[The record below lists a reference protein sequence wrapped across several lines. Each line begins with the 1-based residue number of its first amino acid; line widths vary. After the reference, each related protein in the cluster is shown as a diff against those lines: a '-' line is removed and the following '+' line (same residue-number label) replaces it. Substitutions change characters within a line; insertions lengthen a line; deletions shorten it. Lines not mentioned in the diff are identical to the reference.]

1 MEARDRTR
9 ALALFGAALV
19 AWLAV
24 AAVLLTLDPRSDPG
38 IRYLGAGLI
47 GLAFALTT
55 APLFWLV
62 TFARQR
68 RIAFRGGWPT
78 ALRRGAWVGALV
90 GVIVLLRA
98 EGLFEPQIGLFLA
111 ALVVVAEVSLSARR

>member
-1 MEARDRTR
+1 MEGRDRR
-9 ALALFGAALV
+9 RVLVLVAGAVL

-24 AAVLLTLDPRSDPG
+24 AAALATLDPRTDVG

-47 GLAFALTT
+47 GLAFAATT

-62 TFARQR
+62 SFARHR
-68 RIAFRGGWPT
+68 RIAYRGGWPR
-78 ALRRGAWVGALV
+78 ALRRGAWVGGLTA
-90 GVIVLLRA
+90 VIVLLRL
-98 EGLFEPQIGLFLA
+98 EGAFELPIALFLA